1 MGNPA
6 MKLSVI
12 VPIYNVAPYLHRC
25 VDSLLTQN
33 LASSD
38 FEIILVDDGSTDG
51 CPAIVDEYAAQD
63 ANIVAVHQPN
73 GGLSAARN
81 TGIGMARGEFLLF
94 VDSDDFLEPN
104 VLGGLVEKMAADRL
118 DVLRFNYQNV
128 DENYRIFQPYKD
140 GKPFT
145 DYSDNVCDGLIFLT
159 ERLGYKCYAWQF
171 VMRTELAKKSL
182 FTEGIYFEDTD
193 WTPRMLTLAQR
204 ITSVETVVYNY
215 LMRRGSITQS
225 INREK
230 QRKVL
235 TDKLLLLRSLQRQMS
250 DKADKCWYLGMMAAT
265 SVSLL
270 GMIASDFWTE
280 CDHFLKE
287 YNDLHIRP
295 LSTFHSTPRIRRKI
309 FLINLSPRL
318 FCWLI
323 HLRSK

>member
-1 MGNPA
+1 
-6 MKLSVI
+6 MKLSVV
-12 VPIYNVAPYLHRC
+12 VPIYNVAPYLRRC
-25 VDSLLTQN
+25 IDSLLKQD
-33 LASSD
+33 LASFD

-51 CPAIVDEYAAQD
+51 CAAIADEYAAQN
-63 ANIVAVHQPN
+63 ANVVVVHQPN

-81 TGIGMARGEFLLF
+81 TGIGMVRGEFVLF

-104 VLGGLVEKMAADRL
+104 VLGSLAEKMAADRL

-140 GKPFT
+140 RKPFT
-145 DYSDNVCDGLIFLT
+145 DYSDEVCDGFTFLT
-159 ERLGYKCYAWQF
+159 ERLGYACYAWQF
-171 VMRTELAKKSL
+171 VMRTELVKKSL

-204 ITSVETVVYNY
+204 VTSVDTVVYNY

-235 TDKLLLLRSLQRQMS
+235 TDKLLLLRSLQKQMS
-250 DKADKCWYLGMMAAT
+250 DKSDKRWYFGMMAAT

-280 CDHFLKE
+280 RNHFLKE
-287 YNDLHIRP
+287 YDELHIRP
-295 LSTFHSTPRIRRKI
+295 LSTFHSTPRVRRKI

-323 HLRSK
+323 HLRSKK